1 MAKRIVSIVLGVA
14 LSVSAWAGGGH
25 GGPELKQAN
34 NDLYDQASLQRGAV
48 AFANYCQACHS
59 IKYMRYNRIARDL
72 GWTDE
77 EVVEKMAHGLNKP
90 TDNVLVRG
98 DQEAIAKVLGT
109 TPPDLSLMARLK
121 GTDYIYSFLLGYF
134 EKDPKKGVWD
144 NHYLPGTA
152 MPNVLE
158 DTYRFADEQA
168 REQVARDLTNFMEYV
183 GEPIKLT
190 RHALGWK
197 VLLFLFVF
205 FIIAWLLKKEYW
217 RDVK

>member
-1 MAKRIVSIVLGVA
+1 MAKRIVSIVFGAV
-14 LSVSAWAGGGH
+14 LSMAAWAGSGH
-25 GGPELKQAN
+25 GGPELKHAG
-34 NDLYDQASLQRGAV
+34 NDLRDQASLQRGAV

-77 EVVEKMAHGLNKP
+77 EVIEKMAHGLNKP
-90 TDNVLVRG
+90 TDSVLARG
-98 DQEAIAKVLGT
+98 NLEAIAKVLGT

-121 GTDYIYSFLLGYF
+121 GPDYIYSFLLGYF
-134 EKDPKKGVWD
+134 EKDPEKGVWD

-158 DTYRFADEQA
+158 DKYRFASEETQA
-168 REQVARDLTNFMEYV
+168 QVARDLTNFMEYV
-183 GEPIKLT
+183 GEPVKLA
-190 RHALGWK
+190 RYALGWK
-197 VLLFLFVF
+197 VLLFLFFF

>member
-1 MAKRIVSIVLGVA
+1 MAKGFVAILAGLLVSLNV
-14 LSVSAWAGGGH
+14 WAGGGH
-25 GGPELKQAN
+25 GQPLEKAN
-34 NDLYDQASLQRGAV
+34 NDLRDKASLQRGAV
-48 AFANYCQACHS
+48 LFSNYCQACHS

-90 TDNVLVRG
+90 TDAVLARG
-98 DQEAIAKVLGT
+98 DLEAIAKVLGT
-109 TPPDLSLMARLK
+109 TPPDLSLMARRS
-121 GTDYIYSFLLGYF
+121 GPDYIYSFLLGYF
-134 EKDPKKGVWD
+134 EKDPEKGVWD

-158 DTYRFADEQA
+158 DKYRFADEA
-168 REQVARDLTNFMEYV
+168 ERRHAARDLTNFLEYV
-183 GEPIKLT
+183 GEPIKLY
-190 RHALGWK
+190 RQSLGWK

-205 FIIAWLLKKEYW
+205 FIIAYLLKKEYW

>member
-1 MAKRIVSIVLGVA
+1 MAKRIWIWMGLLLWVA
-14 LSVSAWAGGGH
+14 PLWAGGGH
-25 GGPELKQAN
+25 GGPALKPAQT
-34 NDLYDQASLQRGAV
+34 DLFDTASLQRGAV
-48 AFANYCQACHS
+48 AFAQYCQACHS

-77 EVVEKMAHGLNKP
+77 QVISRMAYGLRKP
-90 TDNVLVRG
+90 TDHVLAWG
-98 DQEAIAKVLGT
+98 DQAAIARVLGT
-109 TPPDLSLMARLK
+109 TPPDLSLMARRK

-158 DTYRFADEQA
+158 AHYRFSAPEKRIQL
-168 REQVARDLTNFMEYV
+168 ARDITNFLDYV
-183 GEPIKLT
+183 GEPAKLT
-190 RHALGWK
+190 RLTLGWK
-197 VLLFLFVF
+197 VLLFLLLL
-205 FIIAWLLKKEYW
+205 FIVTYLLKREFW